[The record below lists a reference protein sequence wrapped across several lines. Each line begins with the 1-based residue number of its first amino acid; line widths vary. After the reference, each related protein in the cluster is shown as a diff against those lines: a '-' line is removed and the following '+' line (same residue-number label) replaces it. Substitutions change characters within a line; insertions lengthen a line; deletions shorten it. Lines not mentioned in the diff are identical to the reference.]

1 MAKKV
6 TKTAHGGAYR
16 AHSRM
21 RRRFVAGLL
30 AAVLFVTG
38 AVGAGPLSGGPQV
51 VRADEDAKVR
61 GVVSKVSGKVLNG
74 IKAKGKHAAVSAM
87 LEVGD
92 AVDEGTGTNA
102 GSEITGFIYTYVL
115 GKDSTLSKLN
125 EIIGLCNDI
134 LDEIAETQALTK
146 DTATHTQSMIA
157 DQDVTYASDQMKAE
171 WTNSVDDII
180 KGSSKDR
187 AGFNLYHSMEQY
199 EAYMQA
205 ARDYHDNKVSK
216 TDVDNAENAFHSA
229 LASAYSSSGSG
240 GEAAIRQ
247 MLTDADGR
255 MNGAMVDT
263 FQALIDKLDPTSVDN
278 YVDKAAKLAYTEYAF
293 SQDQYR
299 FITGEMDKWIEA
311 ITKFEMMY
319 EEYLAW
325 QGRYLKENGETAFLT
340 STYPDYLETL
350 AAKNVNFQNKLA
362 AMLDRNITMCDSPS
376 IKLKYDQFF
385 KPEDAG
391 AQKDASKNGGWTKEK
406 AFTMTYDPAAVSYV
420 GKSIYKNNGYKEKEC
435 DTTSRRN
442 KASDSA
448 DLYRVGV
455 VTNGGVD
462 VYGIMTAAYE
472 LNGLDHK
479 NDISMSPDQHLFSCD
494 WYNFTHYFCHGNAR
508 YSTVGKDELSKLT
521 NLFGNSIVMAHNDNT
536 PTKYLSPYI
545 SSSGTLYALLD
556 SFDINHKS
564 GTSTGYTDFYG
575 LRLDAQN
582 AGTSFSA
589 TKLKGKDVQDES
601 KEKYT
606 VIARQTDKTVTVV
619 PSGDDGKILYD
630 KTVQF
635 NGKSYATCAPGDTL
649 SVKISLKKGYRVNS
663 LKWVRHD
670 DLDEDKIWDQQ
681 SIWDTEE
688 VIVDKDSAR
697 SLVKDEDGSVSMDI
711 PAPYTSATLALTTT
725 KDDSNYVTLDCQDDT
740 DHPDTDTMG
749 HIAWSDGSS
758 STKVLSGK
766 SVSLRM
772 KVCAGYQIKSLT
784 MVQRTAN
791 GDVSDVLLD
800 GQTAANLKT
809 SDGKSIFGETDVN
822 RECLYTIMAPAANAT
837 VKLELER
844 VVPEPMGDNGPTD
857 ENTPTDGDTPTDDA
871 EPANNIPEHEVQVS
885 LYSEHYASFYQPV
898 VGDEHHPAF
907 NGRDYWHIQS
917 GVGKLHFIAQISQY
931 GSAIPDSLTIT
942 QHTDKGDVTET
953 IFDETNF
960 DQLNWTNE
968 AGTKEV
974 DPWDTSVSRWLTID
988 RDFDYEYDTEVDFLG
1003 KTAPTTTS
1011 GKVDYQQTGK
1021 GEAAATGVKDED
1033 IKKLEI
1039 PDTIEIKGET
1049 LKVTSIDPEAF
1060 KGLEKLEEVILGK
1073 HIESIGK
1080 KAFHGAKRLKAL
1092 KILSKKLKKAKVEA
1106 ALHGSEIEDLTVP
1119 KSVLKKYKK
1128 FLTKLHTKSKHD
1140 LFVDSDEDDE

>member
-1 MAKKV
+1 MAKRMDKGRMG
-6 TKTAHGGAYR
+6 ARHLFPGG
-16 AHSRM
+16 M
-21 RRRFVAGLL
+21 KRRLASGLL
-30 AAVLFVTG
+30 AVTLAVTG
-38 AVGAGPLSGGPQV
+38 ALGTGPLAGGMRT
-51 VRADEDAKVR
+51 VRADEDAKVQ
-61 GVVSKVSGKVLNG
+61 GVISKVSGKVLNG
-74 IKAKGKHAAVSAM
+74 IKAYGKHAAVDAM

-92 AVDEGTGTNA
+92 AIDEGTGTNA

-134 LDEIAETQALTK
+134 LDEIAETQALVT
-146 DTATHTQSMIA
+146 DTESHTQSMIA

-180 KGSSKDR
+180 KGSSKVR
-187 AGFNLYHSMEQY
+187 AGINLYHSMEQY

-240 GEAAIRQ
+240 GDAAIRQ

-406 AFTMTYDPAAVSYV
+406 AFTMTYYPSAVSSVDKY
-420 GKSIYKNNGYKEKEC
+420 IYKNNGYKEKEC
-435 DTTSRRN
+435 DTRSRRN
-442 KASDSA
+442 KASDST

-740 DHPDTDTMG
+740 NHPDTDTMG

-857 ENTPTDGDTPTDDA
+857 ENTPADDA
-871 EPANNIPEHEVQVS
+871 EPANNIPTHKVQVTLDS
-885 LYSEHYASFYQPV
+885 YDHAIFNHPVIGNNKSHHSF
-898 VGDEHHPAF
+898 VGSDEYEI
-907 NGRDYWHIQS
+907 DS
-917 GVGKLHFIAQISQY
+917 GLGKMQFIAEIPSTRY
-931 GSAIPDSLTIT
+931 YNPMIPDSLTIT
-942 QHTDKGDVTET
+942 QRTDNGDVTET

-960 DQLNWTNE
+960 DKLIWTDE
-968 AGTKEV
+968 DGTEKV
-974 DPWDTSVSRWLTID
+974 DPWDTSVDRYLAID
-988 RDFDYEYDTEVDFLG
+988 RDFDYEYDTKIVLKPKEV
-1003 KTAPTTTS
+1003 PTTTS
-1011 GKVDYQQTGK
+1011 GKVNYQKTGK
-1021 GEAAATGVKDED
+1021 GEAAATGVKDKNIE
-1033 IKKLEI
+1033 KLEI
-1039 PDTIEIKGET
+1039 PDTVEIKGET

-1060 KGLEKLEEVILGK
+1060 KGLEKLTEVILGK

-1080 KAFHGAKRLKAL
+1080 KAFHGTKRLKAL

-1106 ALHGSEIEDLTVP
+1106 ALHGSEIEDVTVP

-1128 FLTKLHTKSKHD
+1128 FLTKLHTKAKHE
-1140 LFVDSDEDDE
+1140 LYVDSDEDE